1 MRKHHWVIAFLTL
14 WTVLFIAACG
24 RDTPTTTT
32 TTAPTTSPSS
42 APIVPPVYVMVVGGW
57 GHDQTLDIA
66 HAINTQCP
74 RAEVWVAGSWDAYKV
89 DIAAHVRA
97 NANGRK
103 IVLIGHSFGA
113 AAIINATHQLP
124 FVELLVFVDPVEYD
138 WGNTELPTNIGDYLW
153 FRRTNPIGPFRA
165 DVKGGKYTPI
175 EGGHNNIPHNPE
187 LIHFTVNAVNSL

>member
-1 MRKHHWVIAFLTL
+1 MKRQLLTITL
-14 WTVLFIAACG
+14 ILLLALSLVVSCG
-24 RDTPTTTT
+24 KDQPTE
-32 TTAPTTSPSS
+32 
-42 APIVPPVYVMVVGGW
+42 IKPPVSTTQPTPAPVTLTTFVMVVGGW

-66 HAINTQCP
+66 HTINTQCP

-89 DIAAHVRA
+89 DIVAHVRA

-124 FVELLVFVDPVEYD
+124 FVELLIFVDPVEYD

-175 EGGHNNIPHNPE
+175 EGGHNSIPHSPE
-187 LIHFTVNAVNSL
+187 LIHFTVNAVNSF